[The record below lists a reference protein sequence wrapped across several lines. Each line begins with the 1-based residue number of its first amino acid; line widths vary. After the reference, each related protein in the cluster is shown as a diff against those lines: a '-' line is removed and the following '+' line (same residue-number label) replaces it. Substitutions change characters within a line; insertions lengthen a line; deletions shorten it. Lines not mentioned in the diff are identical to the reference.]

1 MQAGEG
7 EEGGVE
13 EVRRDKLL
21 EEAIEANALCLN
33 LLCVAAVVAAA
44 GVRSP
49 EEGRSARLLNEH
61 LPPKT
66 FLHWVVLVHNR
77 LLDPLLPSPL
87 LPRWQ
92 LLRLLRHRFP
102 HLRPPKGASN
112 RFPQRLSP

>member
-1 MQAGEG
+1 
-7 EEGGVE
+7 VE

-21 EEAIEANALCLN
+21 EAAIRDNALCLN
-33 LLCVAAVVAAA
+33 LLCVAAVVAAVVVAA
-44 GVRSP
+44 GVRRP
-49 EEGRSARLLNEH
+49 EDGRSARLLNKH
-61 LPPKT
+61 PPSKT

-102 HLRPPKGASN
+102 HLRPPKDASN

>member
-1 MQAGEG
+1 M
-7 EEGGVE
+7 E

-66 FLHWVVLVHNR
+66 FLHWVVLLHKR
-77 LLDPLLPSPL
+77 LLDPLLLSPPLPPL
-87 LPRWQ
+87 LPRWR
-92 LLRLLRHRFP
+92 LLRLLLHC
-102 HLRPPKGASN
+102 LRQLPPFIHASN
-112 RFPQRLSP
+112 RFPLRLSP